1 MISPPVLAL
10 YDVNQKTKV
19 SSDASKY
26 GIGGVVL
33 QEQDDGFWKPI
44 AYFSRALTNVE
55 LHYSP
60 SEKEALGFTWLCERA
75 SDYILGKPI
84 IGVTDHKPLLPML
97 MTHCLDQLPPR
108 IQRFRMRLLRF
119 NIESMIHVPDK
130 EMYTSDTLSR
140 LMARKSV
147 SKDVNKF
154 NEETEAY
161 VCSSL
166 DSLPVSDVKLQQI
179 IEAQDNDKVCKTIKQ
194 YCFENWPDRHL
205 LPSAIRPYW
214 TDRAHLTVVQNVL
227 LKDTR
232 IVIPSSMRL
241 EVLDK
246 IHDAHMGINKCH
258 ERAKQAVWWP
268 GLSKQIQDMVE
279 NCQTCLKHKVNRPE
293 PLCPIPFPERPWQE
307 VGIDFFQCQ
316 SLDYLIAVDYYSRF
330 IEIAAMNRNKRG
342 SEVVRCLKSM
352 FSRHGIPERV
362 PSDNGPPFDSGE
374 YAKFAN
380 DWGFSISTSSPKFP
394 RSNGEV
400 ERAVQTAK
408 AILKKGKDQ
417 AEALLAYR
425 STPLACGYSPAQLLM
440 GRNIRSTVP
449 TFPAHLKPQLPDV
462 DKLCQWEHESRM
474 KQQVNFNK
482 RHRAAPLGT
491 LSPGTKVHITSHN
504 QPGTVIE
511 KADAPRS
518 YIIETPTKDVRRNR
532 EHLVPLEPVPKSP
545 HSSAVKEPVEL
556 NIKTRPKR
564 SIKLSLKALESM
576 ASR

>member
-1 MISPPVLAL
+1 
-10 YDVNQKTKV
+10 
-19 SSDASKY
+19 
-26 GIGGVVL
+26 
-33 QEQDDGFWKPI
+33 
-44 AYFSRALTNVE
+44 
-55 LHYSP
+55 
-60 SEKEALGFTWLCERA
+60 
-75 SDYILGKPI
+75 
-84 IGVTDHKPLLPML
+84 
-97 MTHCLDQLPPR
+97 
-108 IQRFRMRLLRF
+108 
-119 NIESMIHVPDK
+119 MIHVPGK

-147 SKDVNKF
+147 SKYVNKF
-154 NEETEAY
+154 NEETEDY
-161 VCSSL
+161 VCSIL
-166 DSLPVSDVKLQQI
+166 EPLPVSDVKLQQI
-179 IEAQDNDKVCKTIKQ
+179 IEAQENDEVCKTIKQ
-194 YCFENWPDRHL
+194 YCSENWPERHL

-246 IHDAHMGINKCH
+246 IHDAHMGINKCR

-268 GLSKQIQDMVE
+268 GLSKQIQDMVK

-293 PLCPIPFPERPWQE
+293 PLYPTPFPERPWQK
-307 VGIDFFQCQ
+307 VGIDFFQGQ
-316 SLDYLIAVDYYSRF
+316 SLDYLIAVNYYLRF
-330 IEIAAMNRNKRG
+330 IEIAAMNRSKRG

-362 PSDNGPPFDSGE
+362 RSDNGPPFDSGK

-380 DWGFSISTSSPKFP
+380 DRGFSISTSSPKFL

-400 ERAVQTAK
+400 ERAVQTAES
-408 AILKKGKDQ
+408 ILKKEKDQ
-417 AEALLAYR
+417 AKALLAYR

-449 TFPAHLKPQLPDV
+449 TFPAHLKPLLPDV
-462 DKLCQWEHESRM
+462 EKLRQREHESRLQ
-474 KQQVNFNK
+474 QQVNFNK
-482 RHRAAPLGT
+482 RHRAAP
-491 LSPGTKVHITSHN
+491 GTKVHVTSHD
-504 QPGTVIE
+504 QPETVVE

-518 YIIETPTKDVRRNR
+518 YIIETPTKDIRRNR

-545 HSSAVKEPVEL
+545 QKSSVVKEPLEL

-564 SIKLSLKALESM
+564 SIKPSLKALESM